1 MPDIN
6 VNKLSEALNTK
17 ADIDLN
23 NTGVFSTS
31 EGGVVN
37 LVQST
42 PSDAKG
48 KEVSSADFSIK
59 QGGLELMDVVFAPLG
74 IDESKNK
81 RRYLNGQVLIQSQF
95 PAFTSAVKSRMAT
108 MANAF
113 TTETNWQAEKTN
125 SKLGQCGKFV
135 VDDTAGTI
143 RLPCVVNA
151 QGLTDLA
158 LIGGIK
164 AESLPNITGSLYN
177 NQNTY
182 QDIGID
188 GATTSGA
195 ISVVTDSN
203 QRMANSN
210 APDYKNNILGWNF
223 DASRSSSTYQDN
235 APVQQ
240 EAVQYPYCI
249 VVNTGVDESERPINN
264 YQVNNV
270 YSYGMSQYYKG
281 TMNNNSWLKSAGQ
294 WNDGTVYTGMYNWLL
309 EQMNNGV
316 SGFVASTAAY
326 TDYDFVI
333 NTANQTF
340 RLPLLN
346 GEEDLPSDSYI
357 DLSISGSGNGSASY
371 TPTKNGW
378 VICKAYETG
387 SASMVVLFKNGTEV
401 NRLHNTA
408 GTAGTVETFVKL
420 GETVNIEYAEL
431 YFTHFIPAVGNG
443 TLYYYVG
450 DTLQNA
456 QLINVAR
463 IEETLVTKTNKV
475 QAAEA
480 SMPSD
485 RYNDLTLGA
494 SGTTYTAPANGW
506 FSIQVEVSGNNQFFS
521 SVVSVAVGDYGFVIP
536 IWTGGGS
543 IPVRVIVPCLAGR
556 IFKTNYNCTINS
568 VTEFRFIYAQSEQ

>member
-6 VNKLSEALNTK
+6 VNKLSEILNTK

-31 EGGVVN
+31 SGGVN

-48 KEVSSADFSIK
+48 KEVASADFSLK

-74 IDESKNK
+74 IDETKNK
-81 RRYLNGQVLIQSQF
+81 RRYLNGQLIIQEQF
-95 PAFTSAVKSRMAT
+95 PAFTAAVKARMTT

-151 QGLTDLA
+151 QGLVDLA

-164 AESLPNITGSLYN
+164 SESLPNISGSITWTNMFCNGVSSQTGALAGTS
-177 NQNTY
+177 NTVRRHN
-182 QDIGID
+182 DGGSTSGGGID
-188 GATTSGA
+188 F
-195 ISVVTDSN
+195 N
-203 QRMANSN
+203 
-210 APDYKNNILGWNF
+210 
-223 DASRSSSTYQDN
+223 ASRSSSTYQDN

-249 VVNTGVDESERPINN
+249 VVNTGVEEAERPINN

-309 EQMNNGV
+309 EQMNAGV
-316 SGFVASTAAY
+316 SGFVASSATY

-333 NTANQTF
+333 NTTDQTF
-340 RLPLLN
+340 RLPLIAERVLVAKKEAAIEDQRWYNLYSDGWLEQGGVVANTGENHVATISLLKPYANTNYIVTTGQGNSAGAKSVGDIGQMGTKTTSSFQSYQYHDVIINWQACGYAEVPTQSDYTELN
-346 GEEDLPSDSYI
+346 G
-357 DLSISGSGNGSASY
+357 
-371 TPTKNGW
+371 
-378 VICKAYETG
+378 
-387 SASMVVLFKNGTEV
+387 
-401 NRLHNTA
+401 
-408 GTAGTVETFVKL
+408 
-420 GETVNIEYAEL
+420 
-431 YFTHFIPAVGNG
+431 
-443 TLYYYVG
+443 LYYYVG

-456 QLINVAR
+456 QLVNVAR
-463 IEETLVTKTNKV
+463 IEEKLTDVNAASRGYVVESYHNETEWYRIYSDGWIEQGFYDTTNADHVVTLLTPMADTNYV
-475 QAAEA
+475 VSIGQ
-480 SMPSD
+480 SGD
-485 RYNDLTLGA
+485 GA
-494 SGTTYTAPANGW
+494 SAQVGRSTWKEKTATT
-506 FSIQVEVSGNNQFFS
+506 
-521 SVVSVAVGDYGFVIP
+521 
-536 IWTGGGS
+536 
-543 IPVRVIVPCLAGR
+543 L
-556 IFKTNYNCTINS
+556 KLKS
-568 VTEFRFIYAQSEQ
+568 VTPTDWVIAGYKA